1 MGKFNLMDLLNT
13 QQGGQTEP
21 QETER
26 EETQPRKPAYKIV
39 ALSVHDLVP
48 SEGNFYSIAEIE
60 KLKRDI
66 ELAGGVK
73 QNLTVI
79 PLDGGKYKVLAG
91 HRRRRACLELVQEG
105 KPEYEYVPCGI
116 EPRQQDKEMQEI
128 REELLIITTNSQRDK
143 TDWDRVQEAQ
153 HLHDVLRRYKAR
165 GGKLPGRV
173 REIIADTLNTS
184 TTQVGRLGA
193 ISKNLIP
200 EFQEEMREK
209 RLGIS
214 AAYELSGLL
223 ENQQKQAFTEYREKG
238 GFTVDDVKQRKEP
251 KGPPAPPPPP
261 VSHAPREQA
270 AQQAHTSPPP
280 PLDEQHV
287 AAGVVNASHPAA
299 EKSTERENTPEREE
313 YPETRCVGAG
323 ICPYCGTQFDAETA
337 VYYQTTGTQTT
348 GPIDCPHCNRP
359 IEIAC
364 SVEYVCSVP
373 EGGET
378 E

>member
-13 QQGGQTEP
+13 QQSGQAEP
-21 QETER
+21 QETEQ
-26 EETQPRKPAYKIV
+26 EEMQPRKPAYKIV
-39 ALSVHDLVP
+39 ALSVYDLVP

-105 KPEYEYVPCGI
+105 KPEYEYLPCGI

-200 EFQEEMREK
+200 EFGEEMREK

-214 AAYELSGLL
+214 AAYELSGLP
-223 ENQQKQAFTEYREKG
+223 EDQQKQAYTEYREKG
-238 GFTVDDVKQRKEP
+238 GFTVDDVKQRKEQ
-251 KGPPAPPPPP
+251 KGAAAPPESPAPR
-261 VSHAPREQA
+261 AQA
-270 AQQAHTSPPP
+270 EQQAHTSPPS
-280 PLDEQHV
+280 PLDEQH
-287 AAGVVNASHPAA
+287 AAVGIVEAPRPAA
-299 EKSTERENTPEREE
+299 ESTERENMLEPQE
-313 YPETRCVGAG
+313 YPETRYMNNVLCP
-323 ICPYCGTQFDAETA
+323 ICRKCFDASQNIKYRTDGKEYCT
-337 VYYQTTGTQTT
+337 
-348 GPIDCPHCNRP
+348 PIKCPHCGKYFN
-359 IEIAC
+359 IFCSIAAFFAL
-364 SVEYVCSVP
+364 

>member
-13 QQGGQTEP
+13 QQSGQAEP
-21 QETER
+21 PQVSER

-39 ALSVHDLVP
+39 ALSVFDLVP

-214 AAYELSGLL
+214 AAYELSGLP
-223 ENQQKQAFTEYREKG
+223 EEQQKQAFTEYREKG

-251 KGPPAPPPPP
+251 KGTATPPPPP
-261 VSHAPREQA
+261 ESPAPRAQA
-270 AQQAHTSPPP
+270 AQQAPASPPP
-280 PLDEQHV
+280 PPDERP
-287 AAGVVNASHPAA
+287 AGVEKPPCPAA
-299 EKSTERENTPEREE
+299 AESTERENTPEPEK
-313 YPETRCVGAG
+313 YPETRCVDEG
-323 ICPYCGTQFDAETA
+323 ICPYCKERFNAAQAVNYSTQGTQ
-337 VYYQTTGTQTT
+337 GI
-348 GPIDCPHCNRP
+348 GPVDCPHCGRP
-359 IEIAC
+359 INIFC
-364 SVEYVCSVP
+364 SVEYLCSVP

-378 E
+378 K